1 MNPEIGIVIPPGFE
15 PERRYILRVLLDT
28 FLGVPFHVRVDNR
41 QDWELR
47 LPDGILAINDAF
59 FSRMEGEEYR
69 MKSSLPVEP
78 SWYSDTSTGE
88 ELPVLYGTPDIRV
101 GQDRVTC
108 GIDLFAS
115 AFFMLSRW
123 EETVRPE
130 RDEHGRFPA
139 IASTACQWGFLDRPV
154 VNLYAETLW
163 QMLLHLG
170 YKGKRKEKKYRLVP
184 THDIDNVR
192 YPASL
197 KQFAGDII
205 KRKSLRE
212 FRLRMKYR
220 RDNPYEIYDR
230 LMDLSEKRG
239 VKSRFYF
246 MAGDRH
252 PFDNLY
258 DMNDPLFLEM
268 TRNII
273 ERGHVIGIH
282 PGYKTWKEPDELL
295 RQKERL
301 ERAISREVTEGRQHY
316 LRFSVPETWR
326 AWEAV
331 RLKTDLTLGYA
342 DREGFRCGTGNA
354 FPVFDVK
361 QRKELKLHEQPL
373 IVMDGTLKNYRNM
386 TAEEGLKRLRFF
398 RAICRKY
405 GMPFTILFHNTIGEP
420 VTWPGWMEAYEEF
433 LRDEN

>member
-1 MNPEIGIVIPPGFE
+1 MNPEIGIGIPPGFE

-154 VNLYAETLW
+154 VNLYAETL
-163 QMLLHLG
+163 
-170 YKGKRKEKKYRLVP
+170 
-184 THDIDNVR
+184 
-192 YPASL
+192 
-197 KQFAGDII
+197 
-205 KRKSLRE
+205 
-212 FRLRMKYR
+212 
-220 RDNPYEIYDR
+220 
-230 LMDLSEKRG
+230 
-239 VKSRFYF
+239 
-246 MAGDRH
+246 
-252 PFDNLY
+252 
-258 DMNDPLFLEM
+258 
-268 TRNII
+268 
-273 ERGHVIGIH
+273 
-282 PGYKTWKEPDELL
+282 
-295 RQKERL
+295 
-301 ERAISREVTEGRQHY
+301 
-316 LRFSVPETWR
+316 
-326 AWEAV
+326 
-331 RLKTDLTLGYA
+331 
-342 DREGFRCGTGNA
+342 
-354 FPVFDVK
+354 
-361 QRKELKLHEQPL
+361 
-373 IVMDGTLKNYRNM
+373 
-386 TAEEGLKRLRFF
+386 
-398 RAICRKY
+398 
-405 GMPFTILFHNTIGEP
+405 
-420 VTWPGWMEAYEEF
+420 
-433 LRDEN
+433 